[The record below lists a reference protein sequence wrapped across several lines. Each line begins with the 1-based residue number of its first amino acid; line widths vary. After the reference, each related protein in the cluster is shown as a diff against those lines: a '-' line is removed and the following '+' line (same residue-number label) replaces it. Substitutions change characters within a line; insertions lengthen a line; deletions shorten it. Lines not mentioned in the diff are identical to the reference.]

1 MEETSSMNQNHV
13 NFIPSETTSESI
25 QKQSTPTVS
34 IPLILIITILITL
47 IFTCFIVYWTS
58 KKQINKSPVK
68 KSSDEIN
75 NEIENYT
82 LTTNSSSFHIGNESD
97 PLNTYSIPMISA
109 SLIQKDKIIGKFLI
123 LSCYLL
129 M

>member
-1 MEETSSMNQNHV
+1 MNQNYV
-13 NFIPSETTSESI
+13 NLIPSETTSESI

-47 IFTCFIVYWTS
+47 IFTCFIVYWIS

>member
-1 MEETSSMNQNHV
+1 MNQSHV

-25 QKQSTPTVS
+25 QKQSNPTVS

-58 KKQINKSPVK
+58 KKQIDKSPVK

-82 LTTNSSSFHIGNESD
+82 TLTTNSSSSHIGNESD